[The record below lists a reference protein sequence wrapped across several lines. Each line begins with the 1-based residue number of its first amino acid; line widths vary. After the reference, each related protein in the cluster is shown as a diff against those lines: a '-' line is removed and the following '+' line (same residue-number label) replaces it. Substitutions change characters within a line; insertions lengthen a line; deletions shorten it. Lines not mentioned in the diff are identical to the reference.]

1 MLARHKASIWNWSRA
16 ARTIHPMI
24 RVFHAIEPTTRRYR
38 VTRPGVRALAAALML
53 MTTASACDEPVGT
66 GGKKAQNGVEVLFRV
81 PMAGALETW
90 APATDGQ
97 RLYADV
103 AGRIEAFDLNT
114 GARQW
119 SNVRPIGGP
128 STLVVAGGRVMFAG
142 DTAVA
147 LEAATGR
154 ELWRRPLP
162 AFAGFCE
169 TDGTADAFYLGTTDH
184 RVFALNAADGSV
196 LWERDLGPDWEYES
210 GVVRGMT
217 VSGDTVYAVV
227 EHDTGINSHIGTGDT
242 FALDRRTSAVL
253 WHHRFGDGGGLS
265 IYQSAARVTGR
276 LLLNTANWENTFVA
290 LDRFTGREVWR
301 VVGGVEYFG
310 PREAPE
316 VRDGVAFAAAHDQR
330 ARAIDLASGRVL
342 WETEV
347 PGGTQYM
354 ALCGRVLLAN
364 YLRVGVLDPAT
375 GQLLGQL
382 RREPEDES
390 VHTDFVVVGDRA
402 YIFSTHALLALRCPS

>member
-1 MLARHKASIWNWSRA
+1 MYRA
-16 ARTIHPMI
+16 NN
-24 RVFHAIEPTTRRYR
+24 ETRRAGWGR
-38 VTRPGVRALAAALML
+38 WGRICALTGALAITAACQAP
-53 MTTASACDEPVGT
+53 TDDGRQPR
-66 GGKKAQNGVEVLFRV
+66 KDRVEVLFRV
-81 PMAGALETW
+81 PMAGAGETW

-103 AGRIEAFDLNT
+103 ARRIEAFDLNT

-119 SNVRPIGGP
+119 SYARPKGGP
-128 STLVVAGGRVMFAG
+128 SSLVVAGGRVMFAG

-184 RVFALNAADGSV
+184 RVFALNAADGSL
-196 LWERDLGPDWEYES
+196 LWERDLGPDWEYRK
-210 GVVRGMT
+210 GTVRGMT

-242 FALDRRTSAVL
+242 FALDRRTGQVL
-253 WHHRFGDGGGLS
+253 WHHRFGDGSGLS
-265 IYQSAARVTGR
+265 IYQSAARVAGG
-276 LLLNTANWENTFVA
+276 LLLNTANGENTFVA

-301 VVGGVEYFG
+301 VVGGASYFG
-310 PREAPE
+310 PHEAPE
-316 VRDGVAFAAAHDQR
+316 VRGGVAFGAAHDQR
-330 ARAIDLASGRVL
+330 AKAIDLASGRVL
-342 WETEV
+342 WETPV
-347 PGGTQYM
+347 PGGTIYM

-364 YLRVGVLDPAT
+364 YLRVGVFDPET
-375 GQLLGQL
+375 GEFLGQL
-382 RREPEDES
+382 RREPENES
-390 VHTDFVVVGDRA
+390 VHTDFVVVGNRA
-402 YIFSTHALLALRCPS
+402 YIFSTHALLALRCPV

>member
-1 MLARHKASIWNWSRA
+1 MNPDPPLSY
-16 ARTIHPMI
+16 
-24 RVFHAIEPTTRRYR
+24 ETRRLAS
-38 VTRPGVRALAAALML
+38 GHVRARRGRGGALTAAVLLALVLGAGCTRGPVDGGGEPPQEALEL
-53 MTTASACDEPVGT
+53 
-66 GGKKAQNGVEVLFRV
+66 LFRV
-81 PMAGALETW
+81 PMAGAIDTW

-103 AGRIEAFDLNT
+103 ARRIEAFDLNT

-119 SNVRPIGGP
+119 SYARPDGGP
-128 STLVVAGGRVMFAG
+128 SSLVVAGGRVMFAG

-184 RVFALNAADGSV
+184 RVFALNAADGSL
-196 LWERDLGPDWEYES
+196 LWERDLGPDWEYER

-217 VSGDTVYAVV
+217 VSGDTIYAVV

-242 FALDRRTSAVL
+242 FALDRHTGAIL
-253 WHHRFGDGGGLS
+253 WHHRFGDGSGLS
-265 IYQSAARVTGR
+265 IYQSAARVAGG

-290 LDRFTGREVWR
+290 LDRFTGQEVWR
-301 VVGGVEYFG
+301 VVGGVQYMG

-316 VRDGVAFAAAHDQR
+316 VRGGVAFAGAHDQLV
-330 ARAIDLASGRVL
+330 RAIDLASGRVL
-342 WETEV
+342 WETPL
-347 PGGTQYM
+347 PGGTHYL

-375 GQLLGQL
+375 GKFLGQM
-382 RREPEDES
+382 RREPENES
-390 VHTDFVVVGDRA
+390 VHTDFVVVGNRA
-402 YIFSTHALLALRCPS
+402 YIFSTHALLAFRCPA

>member
-1 MLARHKASIWNWSRA
+1 MCRASER
-16 ARTIHPMI
+16 
-24 RVFHAIEPTTRRYR
+24 RVGAGWGWWGRFC
-38 VTRPGVRALAAALML
+38 ALTGAVALVC
-53 MTTASACDEPVGT
+53 ACQEPVGD
-66 GGKKAQNGVEVLFRV
+66 GSEPPRESVELLFRI
-81 PMAGALETW
+81 PMPDAIETW

-103 AGRIEAFDLNT
+103 ARRIEAFDLTT

-119 SNVRPIGGP
+119 SYARPKGGP
-128 STLVVAGGRVMFAG
+128 STLVIAGGRVMFAG

-169 TDGTADAFYLGTTDH
+169 TDGTAEALYLGTTDR
-184 RVFALNAADGSV
+184 RVFALNAADGTV
-196 LWERDLGPDWEYES
+196 LWERDLGPDWEYPT

-242 FALDRRTSAVL
+242 FALDRRTGEVL
-253 WHHRFGDGGGLS
+253 WHHRFGDGSGLS
-265 IYQSAARVTGR
+265 IYQSAGR
-276 LLLNTANWENTFVA
+276 IAGGLLLNTANWENTFVA

-301 VVGGVEYFG
+301 VVGGAAYFG

-316 VRDGVAFAAAHDQR
+316 VRDGVAFAGSHDR
-330 ARAIDLASGRVL
+330 LARAIELTSGRVL
-342 WETEV
+342 WETTL
-347 PGGTQYM
+347 PGGADYM

-375 GQLLGQL
+375 GKFLGQL
-382 RREPEDES
+382 PREPENES
-390 VHTDFVVVGDRA
+390 VHTDFVVVGNRA
-402 YIFSTHALLALRCPS
+402 YIFSTHALLALQCPV

>member
-1 MLARHKASIWNWSRA
+1 MANEVRGRRGRIRALASA
-16 ARTIHPMI
+16 
-24 RVFHAIEPTTRRYR
+24 V
-38 VTRPGVRALAAALML
+38 ALAAA
-53 MTTASACDEPVGT
+53 ACQEPVADGP
-66 GGKKAQNGVEVLFRV
+66 APPPDRVEVLFRV
-81 PMAGALETW
+81 PMAGAMETW

-103 AGRIEAFDLNT
+103 ARRIEAFDLNT

-119 SNVRPIGGP
+119 SYARPGGGP

-196 LWERDLGPDWEYES
+196 LWQRDLGPDWEYKT

-227 EHDTGINSHIGTGDT
+227 EHDTGINGHIGTGDT
-242 FALDRRTSAVL
+242 FALDRHTGRVL
-253 WHHRFGDGGGLS
+253 WHHRFGDGTGLS
-265 IYQSAARVTGR
+265 IYQSAARVVGR
-276 LLLNTANWENTFVA
+276 YLLNTANRENTFVA
-290 LDRFTGREVWR
+290 LDRFTGQEVWR
-301 VVGGVEYFG
+301 VVGGVQYLG

-316 VRDGVAFAAAHDQR
+316 VRNGVAFAAAHDQR

-342 WETEV
+342 WET
-347 PGGTQYM
+347 PLQGGTHYF
-354 ALCGRVLLAN
+354 ALCGRVMLAN
-364 YLRVGVLDPAT
+364 YFRVGVLDPET
-375 GQLLGQL
+375 GQFMEQL
-382 RREPEDES
+382 RREPENES
-390 VHTDFVVVGDRA
+390 VHTDFVVVGNRA
-402 YIFSTHALLALRCPS
+402 YVFSTHALLALRCPT

>member
-1 MLARHKASIWNWSRA
+1 MGRWGRICAL
-16 ARTIHPMI
+16 T
-24 RVFHAIEPTTRRYR
+24 
-38 VTRPGVRALAAALML
+38 GALALTAA
-53 MTTASACDEPVGT
+53 ACQEPVLDGREPPRD
-66 GGKKAQNGVEVLFRV
+66 ALELLFRV
-81 PMAGALETW
+81 PMAGAIEAW

-97 RLYADV
+97 QLYADV
-103 AGRIEAFDLNT
+103 ARHIEAFDLNT

-119 SNVRPIGGP
+119 SYARPNGGP

-147 LEAATGR
+147 LEAATGQ

-169 TDGTADAFYLGTTDH
+169 TDGTADAFYVGTTDH
-184 RVFALNAADGSV
+184 RVFAFNAVDGSL
-196 LWERDLGPDWEYES
+196 LWERDLGPDWEYET

-242 FALDRRTSAVL
+242 FALDRHTGQVL
-253 WHHRFGDGGGLS
+253 WHHRFGNGSGLS
-265 IYQSAARVTGR
+265 IYQSAARVSGR
-276 LLLNTANWENTFVA
+276 LLLNTANRENTFVA
-290 LDRFTGREVWR
+290 LDRFTGQEVWR

-316 VRDGVAFAAAHDQR
+316 ERDGVVYAGGHDLP
-330 ARAIDLASGRVL
+330 ARAIDPASGRVL
-342 WETEV
+342 WQAPP
-347 PGGTQYM
+347 PGGTHYF
-354 ALCGRVLLAN
+354 ARCGRVLLVN
-364 YLRVGVLDPAT
+364 YLRVGVFDPAT
-375 GQLLGQL
+375 GEFLGQL

-390 VHTDFVVVGDRA
+390 VHTDFVVVGNRA
-402 YIFSTHALLALRCPS
+402 YIFSTHALLALRCPT

>member
-1 MLARHKASIWNWSRA
+1 MTIVCRATEPTRRFGAGRRGRA
-16 ARTIHPMI
+16 A
-24 RVFHAIEPTTRRYR
+24 A
-38 VTRPGVRALAAALML
+38 GGLALALAMAGCEHP
-53 MTTASACDEPVGT
+53 A
-66 GGKKAQNGVEVLFRV
+66 GGGRSEQHGLEVLFRV
-81 PMAGALETW
+81 PMAGARDTW

-103 AGRIEAFDLNT
+103 VRRIEAFDLET

-119 SNVRPIGGP
+119 SYARPDGGP

-169 TDGTADAFYLGTTDH
+169 TDGTADAFYVGTTDH

-196 LWERDLGPDWEYES
+196 LWERDLGPDWGYKK

-242 FALDRRTSAVL
+242 FALDRHTGEVL
-253 WHHRFGDGGGLS
+253 WHHRFGDGRGLS
-265 IYQSAARVTGR
+265 IYQSAARVSGR
-276 LLLNTANWENTFVA
+276 LLLNIANWENTFVA
-290 LDRFTGREVWR
+290 LDRFTGQEVWR
-301 VVGGVEYFG
+301 VVGGASYFG
-310 PREAPE
+310 PREAPQ
-316 VRDGVAFAAAHDQR
+316 VRDGVAYAGGHDVP
-330 ARAIDLASGRVL
+330 ARAIELATGRIL
-342 WETEV
+342 WQAPP
-347 PGGTQYM
+347 PGGTRYF
-354 ALCGRVLLAN
+354 ALCGRVLLTN
-364 YLRVGVLDPAT
+364 YLRVGVFDPET
-375 GQLLGQL
+375 GEFLGQL
-382 RREPEDES
+382 RREPENES
-390 VHTDFVVVGDRA
+390 VHTDFVVVGNRA
-402 YIFSTHALLALRCPS
+402 YIFSTHALLALRCPT